1 MHKSDPGFN
10 HANHLGSAN
19 QISPFDP
26 LQPMTPQGTLA
37 THQPRAP
44 GTCLELV
51 NCPKLEMIIDLGSK
65 RHAESNVQA
74 QEKFSASMEAKVEIM
89 KDQIGLPK
97 SRQRL
102 QQEQTLHTMLNELS
116 AVTPTSS
123 DHAAFLKSRLSI
135 LLRRLNELAD
145 TTVLPQSQR
154 EDASATYVSVG
165 QSTTISPSMAGTI
178 AISDLD
184 IQINS

>member
-1 MHKSDPGFN
+1 
-10 HANHLGSAN
+10 
-19 QISPFDP
+19 
-26 LQPMTPQGTLA
+26 
-37 THQPRAP
+37 
-44 GTCLELV
+44 
-51 NCPKLEMIIDLGSK
+51 MIIDLGSK
-65 RHAESNVQA
+65 RHAESNGENSRPNVFEGSASQTSGDTDRPDVQA